1 MLCFKV
7 YGKVGQGKNMLSL
20 TWPET
25 WAKGKRKKKKTT
37 VTLTWIQDQG
47 QGIELLPILELAP
60 RLGRKIL
67 LTPENKI
74 QPISEHE

>member
-25 WAKGKRKKKKTT
+25 WAKGGKKNTT
-37 VTLTWIQDQG
+37 VTLTWTQDQG

-60 RLGRKIL
+60 RLGRNIL